1 MMQDFINTVFGP
13 LDYRFCD
20 YFFILSVLGFV
31 MLVVLLLSSL
41 IVGISKGKGLDYY
54 MQVLFI
60 ALGYL
65 VFYFQNRL
73 LNTMCLASLK

>member
-1 MMQDFINTVFGP
+1 
-13 LDYRFCD
+13 
-20 YFFILSVLGFV
+20 
-31 MLVVLLLSSL
+31 MLVVLLVSSL
-41 IVGISKGKGLDYY
+41 IVGLTKGKGLDYY

-65 VFYFQNRL
+65 IFYFQNRL

>member
-1 MMQDFINTVFGP
+1 MENFIQNVFGP

-31 MLVVLLLSSL
+31 MLVILLTSSL
-41 IVGISKGKGLDYY
+41 IVGLSKGKGLDYY

-73 LNTMCLASLK
+73 LNTMCVATLK

>member
-1 MMQDFINTVFGP
+1 MMQDFIKTVFGP

-31 MLVVLLLSSL
+31 MLMVLLVSSL
-41 IVGISKGKGLDYY
+41 IVGITTGKGLEYY

-73 LNTMCLASLK
+73 LNTMCVATLK

>member
-1 MMQDFINTVFGP
+1 MQNFINTVFGP
-13 LDYRFCD
+13 LDDRFCD

-41 IVGISKGKGLDYY
+41 LVGLTKGKGLDYY
-54 MQVLFI
+54 MQVLFV

-65 VFYFQNRL
+65 IFYFQNRL
-73 LNTMCLASLK
+73 LYTMCAASLK